1 MRPGRYD
8 VCVLPNT
15 YESQN
20 CSMARALEVVGER
33 WTLLILRD
41 VFLGI
46 RRFDDLAEELG
57 VTRSVLSA
65 RLGRLVEEG
74 VLEKHRYQERPERF
88 EYRLTDKGRD
98 LWPVAVA
105 LLKWGDKHYAPPA
118 GPPRL
123 LLHRD
128 CGGEVDDRR
137 RCARCG
143 RDLDVQDITAVPGPD
158 ELAA

>member
-1 MRPGRYD
+1 
-8 VCVLPNT
+8 VLPNT

-20 CSMARALEVVGER
+20 CSIARALEVVGER

-46 RRFDDLAEELG
+46 RRFDDLAAELG

-65 RLGRLVEEG
+65 RLGRLVEDG

-105 LLKWGDKHYAPPA
+105 LLKWGDKHYAPPS

-137 RCARCG
+137 RCSRCG
-143 RDLDVQDITAVPGPD
+143 RDLDVRDVRAVPGPSS
-158 ELAA
+158 LAA